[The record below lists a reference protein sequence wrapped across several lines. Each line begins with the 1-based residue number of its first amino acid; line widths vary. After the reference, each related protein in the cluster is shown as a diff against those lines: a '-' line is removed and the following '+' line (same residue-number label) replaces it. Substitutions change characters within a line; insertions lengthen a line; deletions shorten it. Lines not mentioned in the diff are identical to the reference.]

1 MIELDKIQKRLDTLV
16 FKKKRH
22 LFFYKKQQYI
32 HEVSNHELYK
42 KYNFSTHIDIKKP
55 FFHFTY
61 KFVRKSPLQD
71 HVTKISYS
79 KLSCKH
85 HTKKT
90 RFMRFKIK
98 LPIVTQEFI
107 TNDFKFSITDLYEL
121 NEANRKNLKL
131 GLFNLINGNEINFI
145 DPTILFNDEKL
156 KKTFNI
162 AFVNFIRNF
171 TFIVCNLESKW
182 DLKFKVNI
190 GEKCYERERIL
201 QEIKYMRDLNIFI

>member
-1 MIELDKIQKRLDTLV
+1 MIELDKIKKKLDTLV
-16 FKKKRH
+16 FKKKKH
-22 LFFYKKQQYI
+22 FFFYKKYEYI
-32 HEVSNHELYK
+32 QHISNHELYK
-42 KYNFSTHIDIKKP
+42 KYNFKTNIDIKKP

-61 KFVRKSPLQD
+61 KFVRNSPLQD

-98 LPIVTQEFI
+98 LPIVKQQFI
-107 TNDFKFSITDLYEL
+107 TNDFKFSIVDLDEL
-121 NEANRKNLKL
+121 NNINKKNLKSS
-131 GLFNLINGNEINFI
+131 LFHLMNGGEINFV
-145 DPTILFNDEKL
+145 DPTILFDDINL
-156 KKTFNI
+156 KKKFNI
-162 AFVNFIRNF
+162 AFINFIKNF